1 MNEEY
6 IIKEMNKLLL
16 KAIKRNE
23 VPVGTIIVKNNK
35 IIAKAYNKTN
45 KTNNIL
51 SHAEILAIIKASKK
65 IKNWRLDD
73 CTLYVSLEPCSMCKE
88 IIKKSRIKE
97 VIYFSKQNKYK
108 TELDPNYKFL
118 KNDDISNTLTNFFK
132 EKR

>member
-23 VPVGTIIVKNNK
+23 VPVGAIIVKNNK

>member
-16 KAIKRNE
+16 KAIKKNE
-23 VPVGTIIVKNNK
+23 VPIGAIIVKNNK

-51 SHAEILAIIKASKK
+51 SHAEILATIKASKK

-97 VIYFSKQNKYK
+97 VIYYSKQNEYK
-108 TELDPNYKFL
+108 TENDPIYKFNN
-118 KNDDISNTLTNFFK
+118 NDSFSIILSNFFQ
-132 EKR
+132 ERR

>member
-16 KAIKRNE
+16 KAIKSNE

>member
-16 KAIKRNE
+16 KAIKKNE
-23 VPVGTIIVKNNK
+23 VPVGAIIVKNNK

-73 CTLYVSLEPCSMCKE
+73 CTLYVSLEPCNMCKE
-88 IIKKSRIKE
+88 IIKKSRIKQ
-97 VIYFSKQNKYK
+97 VIYYSKQNEYK
-108 TELDPNYKFL
+108 TENDPIYKFNN
-118 KNDDISNTLTNFFK
+118 NDSFSSILSNFFQ
-132 EKR
+132 ERR

>member
-65 IKNWRLDD
+65 IKNWRLDK